1 MMAQFQ
7 VKEGTRDGDTMLLMP
22 VQVSVKDGAVH
33 AEIAPGAT
41 YEIFNAS
48 DQVSQLVVILK

>member
-1 MMAQFQ
+1 MAQFQ
-7 VKEGTRDGDTMLLMP
+7 IKEGTRDGDTMLLMP
-22 VQVSVKDGAVH
+22 VQVVVKDGVVH

-48 DQVSQLVVILK
+48 VQVSQLVVVLK